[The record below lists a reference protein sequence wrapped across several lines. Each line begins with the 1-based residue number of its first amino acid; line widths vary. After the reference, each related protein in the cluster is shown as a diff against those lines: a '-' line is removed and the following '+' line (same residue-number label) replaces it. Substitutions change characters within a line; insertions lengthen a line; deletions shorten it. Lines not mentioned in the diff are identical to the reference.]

1 MTRFVQAKARFSFAR
16 IVGVFC
22 AALVACVLVLGVQ
35 AATSEEAFADE
46 SSSYSY
52 TVTLYAGNG
61 TIDGAASKSFSPYGD
76 AKYGY
81 EKRYCTIAWQTLNIQ
96 PDDDKYYV
104 KGIRLAGHDELAES
118 GNIEVTQDL
127 QYVVA
132 YGMKKDQVAYT
143 INYVDANGAQI
154 ADSETFYGNI
164 GDKPVIAYRYI
175 EGYQPTNAYNLTGTL
190 KGNAEDNVFTFK
202 YQAVQGSSAGAAN
215 GGTSAGTT
223 DGQAT
228 PGDESGAADENAA
241 GDEATGDEAA
251 DEAGTQDDAANG
263 AEPAELLD
271 IDDDANP
278 LASAQSAVQETFSNP
293 LNYLPWVFG
302 VLVVIALISVIALMV
317 EKKRARKDAS

>member
-1 MTRFVQAKARFSFAR
+1 MTRFAQTKARFSFAR
-16 IVGVFC
+16 IIGVFC
-22 AALVACVLVLGVQ
+22 AVLVACVLTLGIQ

-46 SSSYSY
+46 NSSYSY
-52 TVTLYAGNG
+52 SVTLYAGNG
-61 TIDGAASKSFSPYGD
+61 TIDGAASKSYGPYG
-76 AKYGY
+76 YG
-81 EKRYCTIAWQTLNIQ
+81 KSCTIAWQTLNIQ

-104 KGIRLAGHDELAES
+104 KGIRLAGHDELVES

-215 GGTSAGTT
+215 GGTSAGTS

-241 GDEATGDEAA
+241 SDEATGDEAA
-251 DEAGTQDDAANG
+251 DEAGTQDGAANG

-278 LASAQSAVQETFSNP
+278 LASAQSAVQEAFSNP
-293 LNYLPWVFG
+293 LNYLPWVLG

-317 EKKRARKDAS
+317 AKKRAGKDAS

>member
-1 MTRFVQAKARFSFAR
+1 MTRFAQTKARFSFVR
-16 IVGVFC
+16 IIGIFC
-22 AALVACVLVLGVQ
+22 AALVACVLALGVQ
-35 AATSEEAFADE
+35 TATSEDAFADE
-46 SSSYSY
+46 SKSYSY

-61 TIDGAASKSFSPYGD
+61 TIDGAASKSYGPYG
-76 AKYGY
+76 YG
-81 EKRYCTIAWQTLNIQ
+81 KSCTIAWQTLNIQ

-104 KGIRLAGHDELAES
+104 KGIRLAGHDGLAES

-190 KGNAEDNVFTFK
+190 KDNAEDNVFTFK

-215 GGTSAGTT
+215 GGTSAGTS

-251 DEAGTQDDAANG
+251 DETGTQEGAANG

-271 IDDDANP
+271 IDDDSNP

-293 LNYLPWVFG
+293 LNYLPWVLG

-317 EKKRARKDAS
+317 AKKRAGKDAS

>member
-1 MTRFVQAKARFSFAR
+1 MTRFAQTKARFSFVR
-16 IVGVFC
+16 IIGIFC
-22 AALVACVLVLGVQ
+22 AALVACVLALGVQ
-35 AATSEEAFADE
+35 TATSEDAFADE
-46 SSSYSY
+46 SKSYSY

-61 TIDGAASKSFSPYGD
+61 TIDGAASKSYGPYG
-76 AKYGY
+76 YG
-81 EKRYCTIAWQTLNIQ
+81 KSCTIAWQTLNIQ

-104 KGIRLAGHDELAES
+104 KGIRLAGHDGLAES
-118 GNIEVTQDL
+118 GNIEVTEDL

-215 GGTSAGTT
+215 GGTSAGTS

-251 DEAGTQDDAANG
+251 DETGTQEGAANG

-293 LNYLPWVFG
+293 LNYLPWVLG

-317 EKKRARKDAS
+317 AKKRAGKDAS

>member
-1 MTRFVQAKARFSFAR
+1 MTRFAQTKARFSFAR
-16 IVGVFC
+16 IIGVFC
-22 AALVACVLVLGVQ
+22 AALVACVLALGIQ

-46 SSSYSY
+46 GKSYSY

-61 TIDGAASKSFSPYGD
+61 TIDGAASKSYGPYG
-76 AKYGY
+76 YG
-81 EKRYCTIAWQTLNIQ
+81 KSCTIAWQTLNIQ

-104 KGIRLAGHDELAES
+104 KGIRLAGHDGLAES

-202 YQAVQGSSAGAAN
+202 YQAVQ
-215 GGTSAGTT
+215 
-223 DGQAT
+223 
-228 PGDESGAADENAA
+228 
-241 GDEATGDEAA
+241 
-251 DEAGTQDDAANG
+251 
-263 AEPAELLD
+263 
-271 IDDDANP
+271 
-278 LASAQSAVQETFSNP
+278 V
-293 LNYLPWVFG
+293 
-302 VLVVIALISVIALMV
+302 
-317 EKKRARKDAS
+317 

>member
-1 MTRFVQAKARFSFAR
+1 MTRFAQTKARFSFVR
-16 IVGVFC
+16 IIGIFC
-22 AALVACVLVLGVQ
+22 AALVACVLALGVQ
-35 AATSEEAFADE
+35 TATSEDAFADE
-46 SSSYSY
+46 SKSYSY

-61 TIDGAASKSFSPYGD
+61 TIDGAASKSYGPYG
-76 AKYGY
+76 YG
-81 EKRYCTIAWQTLNIQ
+81 KSCTIAWQTLNIQ

-104 KGIRLAGHDELAES
+104 KGIRLAGHDGLAES

-175 EGYQPTNAYNLTGTL
+175 EGYQPTNAYNLTRTL

-202 YQAVQGSSAGAAN
+202 YRAVQES
-215 GGTSAGTT
+215 SAGTT
-223 DGQAT
+223 NGGASAGTTGGQAT

-241 GDEATGDEAA
+241 SDEATGDEAA
-251 DEAGTQDDAANG
+251 DEAGTQDGAANG

-293 LNYLPWVFG
+293 LNYLPWVLG

-317 EKKRARKDAS
+317 AKKRAGKDAS

>member
-1 MTRFVQAKARFSFAR
+1 MTRFVQTKAHSSFAR
-16 IVGVFC
+16 IIRLFC
-22 AALVACVLVLGVQ
+22 AALVACVLAFGVQ

-46 SSSYSY
+46 GKSYSY

-61 TIDGAASKSFSPYGD
+61 TIDGAASKSFGPYG
-76 AKYGY
+76 YG
-81 EKRYCTIAWQTLNIQ
+81 KDCTIAWQTLNIQ

-202 YQAVQGSSAGAAN
+202 YQAVQGSSAGMTN

-223 DGQAT
+223 DEQVT
-228 PGDESGAADENAA
+228 SGDESAAADEDAA
-241 GDEATGDEAA
+241 GDEARGDEAA
-251 DEAGTQDDAANG
+251 DETGTQEGAANG

-293 LNYLPWVFG
+293 LNYLPWVLG

-317 EKKRARKDAS
+317 AKKRAGKDAS

>member
-1 MTRFVQAKARFSFAR
+1 MTRFAQTKVRFSFAR

-22 AALVACVLVLGVQ
+22 AALVACVLALGVQ

-46 SSSYSY
+46 NKSYSY

-61 TIDGAASKSFSPYGD
+61 TINGGASEIWTKSYGD
-76 AKYGY
+76 
-81 EKRYCTIAWQTLNIQ
+81 RYTIAWQTLNIQ

-143 INYVDANGAQI
+143 INYVDANGTQI

-202 YQAVQGSSAGAAN
+202 YQAVQGSSAGTTN
-215 GGTSAGTT
+215 GGASAGTT
-223 DGQAT
+223 GGQAT
-228 PGDESGAADENAA
+228 PGDENATTGENAA

-251 DEAGTQDDAANG
+251 DETGTQEGAANG

-271 IDDDANP
+271 IDDDSNP

-293 LNYLPWVFG
+293 LNYLPWVLG

-317 EKKRARKDAS
+317 AKKRAGKDAS

>member
-1 MTRFVQAKARFSFAR
+1 MTRFAQTKARFSFVR
-16 IVGVFC
+16 IIGIFC
-22 AALVACVLVLGVQ
+22 AALVACVLALGVQ
-35 AATSEEAFADE
+35 TATSEDAFADE
-46 SSSYSY
+46 SKSYSY

-61 TIDGAASKSFSPYGD
+61 TIDGAASKSYGPYG
-76 AKYGY
+76 YG
-81 EKRYCTIAWQTLNIQ
+81 KSCTIAWQTLNIQ

-104 KGIRLAGHDELAES
+104 KGIRLAGHDGLAES

-190 KGNAEDNVFTFK
+190 KGNAEDNIFTFK

-215 GGTSAGTT
+215 GGTSAGTS

-251 DEAGTQDDAANG
+251 DETGTQEGAANG

-271 IDDDANP
+271 IDDDSNP

-293 LNYLPWVFG
+293 LNYLPWVLG

-317 EKKRARKDAS
+317 AKKRAGKDAS

>member
-1 MTRFVQAKARFSFAR
+1 MTRFAQTKARFSFAR
-16 IVGVFC
+16 IIGVFC
-22 AALVACVLVLGVQ
+22 AALVACVLALGVQ
-35 AATSEEAFADE
+35 TATSEDAFADE
-46 SSSYSY
+46 SKSYSY

-61 TIDGAASKSFSPYGD
+61 TIDGAASKSYGPYG
-76 AKYGY
+76 YG
-81 EKRYCTIAWQTLNIQ
+81 KSCTIAWQTLNIQ

-104 KGIRLAGHDELAES
+104 KGIRLAGHDGLAES

-154 ADSETFYGNI
+154 ADSETFY
-164 GDKPVIAYRYI
+164 
-175 EGYQPTNAYNLTGTL
+175 EPTNAYNLTGTL

-202 YQAVQGSSAGAAN
+202 YQAVQGSSAGTTN
-215 GGTSAGTT
+215 GGASAGTT
-223 DGQAT
+223 GGQAT
-228 PGDESGAADENAA
+228 PGDENAATDENAA

-251 DEAGTQDDAANG
+251 DETGTQEGAANG

-271 IDDDANP
+271 IDDDSNP

-293 LNYLPWVFG
+293 LNYLPWVLG
-302 VLVVIALISVIALMV
+302 VLVVIALISVIALV
-317 EKKRARKDAS
+317 VAKKRAGKDAS